1 MPTEIRFLQNLER
14 DLTKVAEA
22 DKLRS
27 RADVRA
33 RRRNRWRGW
42 ATAAAMLLGVAF
54 VIGVVQT
61 WGQQASNQFSTV
73 GSAVNGAGGGTGYVV
88 GGRTTT
94 DEGLGTTPVPAAQP
108 APSATP
114 AEAPGSGEAKTDLT
128 KIVRDG
134 AISLSIDRGQ
144 FPDVA
149 AKVVAVA
156 RHNGGSM
163 LSSTTSN
170 GNSGTFT
177 LRIPAANFD
186 KAMVE
191 LAALGAVDSSEIQG
205 KDVTAD
211 YLDAKAHLKIY
222 LARRKF
228 LFGLMAKATTT
239 AESISVQRE
248 LEQVQL
254 QIDQITGQLRYL
266 NNQVAISTIKVDVHE
281 PGAAPTDEQPSDI
294 QNPSLGRA
302 FARGVQG
309 LLSVIGAILIGLG
322 WLIPLLVLGAIG
334 YGVFRLVRRRRPSD
348 TA

>member
-22 DKLRS
+22 DRLRA

-33 RRRNRWRGW
+33 RRRNRRRGW
-42 ATAAAMLLGVAF
+42 TTAAAMLLGVAL
-54 VIGVVQT
+54 VIGVVQSML
-61 WGQQASNQFSTV
+61 GGAASNQFSTV
-73 GSAVNGAGGGTGYVV
+73 GSAVNGAGGGGAVT
-88 GGRTTT
+88 GRTAA
-94 DEGLGTTPVPAAQP
+94 DAGVDAPLPAAQP
-108 APSATP
+108 APSAT
-114 AEAPGSGEAKTDLT
+114 SGESAGSQGAKTDLT

-149 AKVVAVA
+149 AKVVGVA
-156 RHNGGSM
+156 RHNGGSV

-186 KAMVE
+186 PAMVE
-191 LAALGAVDSSEIQG
+191 LAALGAVDSSQIQG

-239 AESISVQRE
+239 TESISVQRE

-266 NNQVAISTIKVDVHE
+266 NNQVAVSTIKVDVHE
-281 PGAAPTDEQPSDI
+281 PGAAPIDEPASDV

-309 LLSVIGAILIGLG
+309 FLNVLGAIVIGLG
-322 WLIPLLVLGAIG
+322 YLIPLLVLGAIG
-334 YGVFRLVRRRRPSD
+334 FGIWRVVRRRPSRD
-348 TA
+348 NA